1 MSERK
6 KASGANLKIA
16 LYVPWIYQKG
26 GVERTWLELIS
37 RSRHDWTVFTHRYEP
52 QSTFP
57 EFSKLKVIEL
67 GKVPLKRDYGA
78 LSSAS
83 LSMLSQKIDLKDFD
97 AFVVSTAGFAEFIAI
112 RNDKIP
118 TIAFCHTPLR
128 VVHDPVMRKKYL
140 TENAAKAIPFQ
151 VFERAYRMME
161 KQAWKKFKFI
171 VLASEEV
178 ASRILAAGLVGREKL
193 EFLKYGVDTKK
204 FADPKGYGD
213 FFLLPGRINGTKNV
227 ELGILA
233 YKRMVEEYPDLAKF
247 RLVVAGGVDEK
258 SRGYVDY
265 LKAKYEKPSKGK
277 ITLIEG
283 PSEDELLKLYSTCY
297 CVLFTAL
304 NEDWGLVPIEAMS
317 FSKPVIA
324 ANQGGPRE
332 SIVDGITGLLA
343 EPNEQDFALKMVRV
357 ARDGKLARK
366 LGEEG
371 RKRAMQFDWASSARR
386 MDELVQKAASAGR

>member
-6 KASGANLKIA
+6 KPSGANLKIA

-371 RKRAMQFDWASSARR
+371 RKRAMQFDWENSAKK
-386 MDELVQKAASAGR
+386 MDELVQKAASRR

>member
-6 KASGANLKIA
+6 KASGSNLKIA

-26 GVERTWLELIS
+26 GVERTWLELIR

-57 EFSKLKVIEL
+57 EFSKLSVIEL
-67 GKVPLKRDYGA
+67 GKVPLSRGYGA

-83 LSMLSQKIDLKDFD
+83 LSMLSQKIDLTDFD

-128 VVHDPVMRKKYL
+128 VVHDPVMRKRYL

-161 KQAWKKFKFI
+161 KQAWKKFKFV

-178 ASRILAAGLVGREKL
+178 ASRILAADLVGREKF

-213 FFLLPGRINGTKNV
+213 FFLLPGRINVTKNV

-233 YKRMVEEYPDLAKF
+233 YKRMTQDCPDLARFK
-247 RLVVAGGVDEK
+247 LVVAGGVDEK
-258 SRGYVDY
+258 SRGYFEY
-265 LKAKYEKPSKGK
+265 LKTKYEKPSKGK
-277 ITLIEG
+277 ISVVKG
-283 PSEDELLKLYSTCY
+283 PSEDELLKLYSNCY
-297 CVLFTAL
+297 CVLFTAV

-332 SIVDGITGLLA
+332 SIADGITGLLA
-343 EPNEQDFALKMVRV
+343 EPDEQDFALKMARV
-357 ARDGKLARK
+357 ARDEKLARK
-366 LGEEG
+366 LGAKG
-371 RKRAMQFDWASSARR
+371 RKRAMQFDWSNAAKR
-386 MDELVQKAASAGR
+386 MDELVQRAASGR

>member
-1 MSERK
+1 
-6 KASGANLKIA
+6 
-16 LYVPWIYQKG
+16 
-26 GVERTWLELIS
+26 
-37 RSRHDWTVFTHRYEP
+37 
-52 QSTFP
+52 
-57 EFSKLKVIEL
+57 
-67 GKVPLKRDYGA
+67 
-78 LSSAS
+78 
-83 LSMLSQKIDLKDFD
+83 
-97 AFVVSTAGFAEFIAI
+97 
-112 RNDKIP
+112 
-118 TIAFCHTPLR
+118 

-161 KQAWKKFKFI
+161 KQAWRKFKFI

-233 YKRMVEEYPDLAKF
+233 YKRMVQDNPDLAKF

-277 ITLIEG
+277 ITLTEG

-297 CVLFTAL
+297 CVLFTAV

-332 SIVDGITGLLA
+332 SIADGVTGLLA
-343 EPNEQDFALKMVRV
+343 EPNEQDFALKMARV

-371 RKRAMQFDWASSARR
+371 RKRAMQFDWKSAAMR
-386 MDELVQKAASAGR
+386 MDGLVQKAASSR

>member
-1 MSERK
+1 MSEK
-6 KASGANLKIA
+6 KLASGASLKVA

-67 GKVPLKRDYGA
+67 GRVPLKRNFGA

-83 LSMLSQKIDLKDFD
+83 LSMLSQKIDLTDFD

-128 VVHDPVMRKKYL
+128 VVHDPVIRKRYL
-140 TENAAKAIPFQ
+140 TENTTKAIPFR
-151 VFERAYRMME
+151 VFERAYRVME
-161 KQAWKKFKFI
+161 KQAWKKFRFV

-193 EFLKYGVDTKK
+193 EFLKYGVDTQK
-204 FADPKGYGD
+204 FSGPKGYGD
-213 FFLLPGRINGTKNV
+213 FFLLPGRINWTKNV
-227 ELGILA
+227 EFGILA
-233 YKRMVEEYPDLAKF
+233 YKRMVEDRPDLAKF

-258 SRGYVDY
+258 SRGYYEY
-265 LKAKYEKPSKGK
+265 LKTKYEKPSKGK
-277 ITLIEG
+277 ISLVEG
-283 PSEDELLKLYSTCY
+283 PSEEELLKLYSTCY
-297 CVLFTAL
+297 CVLFTAI
-304 NEDWGLVPIEAMS
+304 NEDWGLIPIEAMS

-324 ANQGGPRE
+324 ANQGGPSE
-332 SIVDGITGLLA
+332 SIVDGLTGLLA
-343 EPNEQDFALKMVRV
+343 EPDKQDFALKMAVV
-357 ARDGKLARK
+357 AGDERLARK
-366 LGEEG
+366 LGAEG
-371 RKRAMQFDWASSARR
+371 RKRAMQFDWANSARR
-386 MDELVQKAASAGR
+386 MDELVQKAASGR